1 MEITNKYI
9 KYISPEAFQN
19 FSSVCLQESN
29 KFSFKET
36 ELGK

>member
-1 MEITNKYI
+1 MEMNNKHTGT
-9 KYISPEAFQN
+9 EAFQN

-36 ELGK
+36 ELRK

>member
-1 MEITNKYI
+1 MEINK
-9 KYISPEAFQN
+9 KHISTEAFQN

-36 ELGK
+36 ELRK